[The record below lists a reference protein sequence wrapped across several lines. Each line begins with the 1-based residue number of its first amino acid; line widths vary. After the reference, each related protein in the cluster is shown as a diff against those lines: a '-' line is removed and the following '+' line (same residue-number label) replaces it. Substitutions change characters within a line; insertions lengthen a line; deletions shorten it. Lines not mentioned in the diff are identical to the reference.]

1 MNYFYIIIIIF
12 LQIEFSFS
20 FIKLSGEM
28 EQTVINA
35 VSFILSSSK
44 PEIPKIDLKEKPK
57 ISIIIPVYNEE
68 KYIKNVLKSIQ
79 LQTLKEVEILF
90 IDDKSTDKSVKKIL
104 EYKKQDKRIRL
115 IKNQKNRGILYNRIY
130 GGLQAKADY
139 VTFIDADDLY
149 ANPQILEMSY
159 QACIKNDLDLLEFD
173 YFGGRF
179 DIDKLEF
186 KDVFLFT
193 NQNKNIYDKVFYQP
207 EIKKR
212 FFYQAGTEDILAG
225 IVYNKLYSHK
235 LIEKMA
241 DYIGIEFWNQHFIY
255 MEDFLIVFAA
265 ARKAKSVM
273 LLGYGGVFHWY
284 ENPDGMTKGV
294 FDMDGKE
301 LKFPDNSNKKLGDY
315 LSMWERTFDLTEDE
329 SDSEYLRLKL
339 IHLLKDPDNRHVFAQ
354 TYHYERIIQLCKRM
368 YNWKY
373 SSDFAKNMA
382 KEFALETINF
392 EIPMKKKYKEFFMDE
407 YFEDDDDIKKEKK
420 KKKEKNKKKKQKK
433 KNDETKNMGEKEKI
447 KNKMKEEQ
455 KNKDD
460 TEEIDGFLDDGLEDL

>member
-1 MNYFYIIIIIF
+1 MKNFYILIIIF
-12 LQIEFSFS
+12 LQIGFSFS

-28 EQTVINA
+28 EQNVINA
-35 VSFILSSSK
+35 VTYILSSSK
-44 PEIPKIDLKEKPK
+44 PEIPKIDLNQKPK

-79 LQTLKEVEILF
+79 LQTIKEIEIIF
-90 IDDKSTDKSVKKIL
+90 IDDKSTDKSVQKIL
-104 EYKKQDKRIRL
+104 EYKKKDKRIRL

-130 GGLQAKADY
+130 GGLQAKGDY

-149 ANPQILEMSY
+149 ANHQILEMSY
-159 QACIKNDLDLLEFD
+159 QACIQNDLDLVEFD

-193 NQNKNIYDKVFYQP
+193 NQNKNLYDKVYYQP

-212 FFYQAGTEDILAG
+212 FFYQYGTEDILAG

-235 LIEKMA
+235 LIERMA
-241 DYIGIEFWNQHFIY
+241 DYIGIDFWNQHFIY

-265 ARKAKSVM
+265 ARNAKSVM

-284 ENPDGMTKGV
+284 ENPEGMTKGV

-301 LKFPDNSNKKLGDY
+301 LKYPDNSNKKLGDY
-315 LSMWERTFDLTEDE
+315 LSMWEKTFDLTEDE

-354 TYHYERIIQLCKRM
+354 TYHYERIIQICKRM

-382 KEFALETINF
+382 KEFALETIKL
-392 EIPMKKKYKEFFMDE
+392 EIPMKKKYKEFFLDE
-407 YFEDDDDIKKEKK
+407 YSEDDEEKKEKK
-420 KKKEKNKKKKQKK
+420 KKKEKNTKKKQKK
-433 KNDETKNMGEKEKI
+433 K
-447 KNKMKEEQ
+447 KEEVSENE
-455 KNKDD
+455 KLKKEEKKIKDD
-460 TEEIDGFLDDGLEDL
+460 TEELDGFLDDGLEDL

>member
-1 MNYFYIIIIIF
+1 MKNFYIIIIIF
-12 LQIEFSFS
+12 LQIGFSFS

-28 EQTVINA
+28 EQNVMNA
-35 VSFILSSSK
+35 VTYILSSSK
-44 PEIPKIDLKEKPK
+44 PEIPKIDLNQKPK

-79 LQTLKEVEILF
+79 LQTIKEIEIIF

-104 EYKKQDKRIRL
+104 EYKKKDNRIRL

-130 GGLQAKADY
+130 GGLQAKGDY

-149 ANPQILEMSY
+149 ANHQILEMSY
-159 QACIKNDLDLLEFD
+159 QACIQNELDLVEFD

-193 NQNKNIYDKVFYQP
+193 NQNKNLYDKVYYQP

-212 FFYQAGTEDILAG
+212 FFYQYGTEDILAG

-235 LIEKMA
+235 LIERMA
-241 DYIGIEFWNQHFIY
+241 DYIGIDFWNQHFIY

-265 ARKAKSVM
+265 ARNAKSVM

-284 ENPDGMTKGV
+284 ENPEGMTKGV

-301 LKFPDNSNKKLGDY
+301 LKYPDNSNKKLGDY
-315 LSMWERTFDLTEDE
+315 LSMWEKTFDLTEDE

-354 TYHYERIIQLCKRM
+354 TYHYERIIQICKRM

-382 KEFALETINF
+382 KEFALETIKL
-392 EIPMKKKYKEFFMDE
+392 EIPIKKKYKEFFMDE
-407 YFEDDDDIKKEKK
+407 YFEDDDDVKKEKK

-433 KNDETKNMGEKEKI
+433 K
-447 KNKMKEEQ
+447 KEEVSENE
-455 KNKDD
+455 KLKKVKKEEKKIKDD
-460 TEEIDGFLDDGLEDL
+460 TEELDGFLDDGLEDL

>member
-1 MNYFYIIIIIF
+1 MKNFYILIIIF
-12 LQIEFSFS
+12 LQIGFYFS

-28 EQTVINA
+28 EQNVINA
-35 VSFILSSSK
+35 VTYILSSSK
-44 PEIPKIDLKEKPK
+44 PEIPKIDLNQKPK

-79 LQTLKEVEILF
+79 LQTIKEIEIIF

-104 EYKKQDKRIRL
+104 EYKKKDNRIRL

-130 GGLQAKADY
+130 GGLQAKGDY

-149 ANPQILEMSY
+149 ANHQILEMSY
-159 QACIKNDLDLLEFD
+159 QVCIQNELDLVEFD

-193 NQNKNIYDKVFYQP
+193 NQNKNLYDKVYYQP

-212 FFYQAGTEDILAG
+212 FFYQYGTEDILAG

-235 LIEKMA
+235 LIERMA
-241 DYIGIEFWNQHFIY
+241 DYIGIDFWNQHFIY

-265 ARKAKSVM
+265 ARNAKSVM

-284 ENPDGMTKGV
+284 ENPEGMTKGV

-301 LKFPDNSNKKLGDY
+301 LKYPDNSNKKLGDY
-315 LSMWERTFDLTEDE
+315 LSMWEKTFDLTEDE

-354 TYHYERIIQLCKRM
+354 TYHYERIIQICKRM

-382 KEFALETINF
+382 KEFALETIKL
-392 EIPMKKKYKEFFMDE
+392 EIPMKKKYKEFFLDE
-407 YFEDDDDIKKEKK
+407 YYEDDEEKNEKLKKVKKE
-420 KKKEKNKKKKQKK
+420 EK
-433 KNDETKNMGEKEKI
+433 MV
-447 KNKMKEEQ
+447 
-455 KNKDD
+455 KDD
-460 TEEIDGFLDDGLEDL
+460 TEELDGFLDDGLEDL

>member
-1 MNYFYIIIIIF
+1 MKNFYILIIIF
-12 LQIEFSFS
+12 LQIGFSFS

-28 EQTVINA
+28 EQNVINA
-35 VSFILSSSK
+35 VTYILSSSK
-44 PEIPKIDLKEKPK
+44 PEIPKIDLNQKPK

-79 LQTLKEVEILF
+79 LQTIKEIEIIF
-90 IDDKSTDKSVKKIL
+90 IDDKSTDKSVQKIL
-104 EYKKQDKRIRL
+104 EYKKKDKRIRL

-130 GGLQAKADY
+130 GGLQAKGDY

-149 ANPQILEMSY
+149 ANHQILEMSY
-159 QACIKNDLDLLEFD
+159 QACIQNDLDLVEFD

-193 NQNKNIYDKVFYQP
+193 NQNKNLYDKVYYQP

-212 FFYQAGTEDILAG
+212 FFYQYGTEDILAG

-235 LIEKMA
+235 LIERMA
-241 DYIGIEFWNQHFIY
+241 DYIGIDFWNQHFIY

-265 ARKAKSVM
+265 ARNAKSVM

-284 ENPDGMTKGV
+284 ENPEGMTKGV

-301 LKFPDNSNKKLGDY
+301 LKYPDNSNKKLGDY
-315 LSMWERTFDLTEDE
+315 LSMWEKTFDLTEDE

-354 TYHYERIIQLCKRM
+354 TYHYERIIQICKRM

-382 KEFALETINF
+382 KEFALETIKL
-392 EIPMKKKYKEFFMDE
+392 EIPMKKKYKEFFLDE
-407 YFEDDDDIKKEKK
+407 YSEDDEEKKEKK
-420 KKKEKNKKKKQKK
+420 KKKEKNTKKKQKK
-433 KNDETKNMGEKEKI
+433 K
-447 KNKMKEEQ
+447 KEEVSENE
-455 KNKDD
+455 KLKKVKKEEKKIKDD
-460 TEEIDGFLDDGLEDL
+460 TEELDGFLDDGLEDL

>member
-1 MNYFYIIIIIF
+1 MKNFYILIIIF
-12 LQIEFSFS
+12 LQIGFSFS

-28 EQTVINA
+28 EQNVINA
-35 VSFILSSSK
+35 VTYILSSSK
-44 PEIPKIDLKEKPK
+44 PEIPKIDLNQKPK

-79 LQTLKEVEILF
+79 LQTIKEIEIIF

-104 EYKKQDKRIRL
+104 EYKKIDKRIRL

-130 GGLQAKADY
+130 GGLQAKGDY

-149 ANPQILEMSY
+149 ANHQILEMSY
-159 QACIKNDLDLLEFD
+159 QACIQNELDLVEFD

-193 NQNKNIYDKVFYQP
+193 NQNKNLYDKVYYQP

-212 FFYQAGTEDILAG
+212 FFYQYGTEDILAG

-235 LIEKMA
+235 LIERMA
-241 DYIGIEFWNQHFIY
+241 DYIGIDFWNQHFIY

-265 ARKAKSVM
+265 ARNAKSVM

-284 ENPDGMTKGV
+284 ENPEGMTKGV

-301 LKFPDNSNKKLGDY
+301 LKYPDNSNKKLGDY
-315 LSMWERTFDLTEDE
+315 LSMWEKTFDLTEDE

-354 TYHYERIIQLCKRM
+354 TYHYERIIQICKRM

-382 KEFALETINF
+382 KEFALETIKL
-392 EIPMKKKYKEFFMDE
+392 EIPIKKKYKEFFLDE
-407 YFEDDDDIKKEKK
+407 YSEDDEEKKEKK
-420 KKKEKNKKKKQKK
+420 KKKEKNTKKKKKK
-433 KNDETKNMGEKEKI
+433 K
-447 KNKMKEEQ
+447 KEEVSENE
-455 KNKDD
+455 KLKKVKKEEKKIKDD
-460 TEEIDGFLDDGLEDL
+460 TEELDGFLDDGLEDL

>member
-1 MNYFYIIIIIF
+1 
-12 LQIEFSFS
+12 
-20 FIKLSGEM
+20 
-28 EQTVINA
+28 
-35 VSFILSSSK
+35 
-44 PEIPKIDLKEKPK
+44 
-57 ISIIIPVYNEE
+57 
-68 KYIKNVLKSIQ
+68 
-79 LQTLKEVEILF
+79 
-90 IDDKSTDKSVKKIL
+90 
-104 EYKKQDKRIRL
+104 
-115 IKNQKNRGILYNRIY
+115 
-130 GGLQAKADY
+130 
-139 VTFIDADDLY
+139 
-149 ANPQILEMSY
+149 
-159 QACIKNDLDLLEFD
+159 
-173 YFGGRF
+173 
-179 DIDKLEF
+179 
-186 KDVFLFT
+186 
-193 NQNKNIYDKVFYQP
+193 
-207 EIKKR
+207 
-212 FFYQAGTEDILAG
+212 
-225 IVYNKLYSHK
+225 
-235 LIEKMA
+235 
-241 DYIGIEFWNQHFIY
+241 
-255 MEDFLIVFAA
+255 
-265 ARKAKSVM
+265 M

-407 YFEDDDDIKKEKK
+407 YFEDDDDVKKEKK

>member
-1 MNYFYIIIIIF
+1 MKNFYILIIIF
-12 LQIEFSFS
+12 LQIGFSFS

-28 EQTVINA
+28 EQNVINA
-35 VSFILSSSK
+35 VTYILSSSK
-44 PEIPKIDLKEKPK
+44 PEIPKIDLNQKPK

-79 LQTLKEVEILF
+79 LQTIKEIEIIF

-104 EYKKQDKRIRL
+104 EYKKIDKRIRL

-130 GGLQAKADY
+130 GGLQAKGDY

-149 ANPQILEMSY
+149 ANHQILEMSY
-159 QACIKNDLDLLEFD
+159 QACIQNELDLVEFD

-193 NQNKNIYDKVFYQP
+193 NQNKNLYDKVYYQP

-212 FFYQAGTEDILAG
+212 FFYQYGTEDILAG

-235 LIEKMA
+235 LIERMA
-241 DYIGIEFWNQHFIY
+241 DYIGIAFWNQHFIY

-265 ARKAKSVM
+265 ARNAKSVM

-284 ENPDGMTKGV
+284 ENPEGMTKGV

-301 LKFPDNSNKKLGDY
+301 LKYPDNSNKKLGDY
-315 LSMWERTFDLTEDE
+315 LSMWEKTFDLTEDE

-354 TYHYERIIQLCKRM
+354 TYHYERIIQICKRM

-382 KEFALETINF
+382 KEFALETIKL
-392 EIPMKKKYKEFFMDE
+392 EIPIKKKYKEFFLDE
-407 YFEDDDDIKKEKK
+407 YSEDDEEKKEKK
-420 KKKEKNKKKKQKK
+420 KKKEEVYENEKLKKVK
-433 KNDETKNMGEKEKI
+433 
-447 KNKMKEEQ
+447 KEE
-455 KNKDD
+455 KKIKDD
-460 TEEIDGFLDDGLEDL
+460 TEELDGFLDDGLEDL

>member
-1 MNYFYIIIIIF
+1 MKNFYILIIIF
-12 LQIEFSFS
+12 LQIGFSFS

-28 EQTVINA
+28 EQNVINA
-35 VSFILSSSK
+35 VTYILSSSK
-44 PEIPKIDLKEKPK
+44 PEIPKIDLNQKPK

-79 LQTLKEVEILF
+79 LQTIKEIEIIF

-104 EYKKQDKRIRL
+104 EYKKIDKRIRL

-130 GGLQAKADY
+130 GGLQAKGDY

-149 ANPQILEMSY
+149 ANHQILEMSY
-159 QACIKNDLDLLEFD
+159 QACIQNELDLVEFD

-193 NQNKNIYDKVFYQP
+193 NQNKNLYDKVYYQP

-212 FFYQAGTEDILAG
+212 FFYQYGTEDILAG

-235 LIEKMA
+235 LIERMA
-241 DYIGIEFWNQHFIY
+241 DYIGIDFWNQHFIY

-265 ARKAKSVM
+265 ARNAKSVM

-284 ENPDGMTKGV
+284 ENPEGMTKGV

-301 LKFPDNSNKKLGDY
+301 LKYPDNSNKKLGDY
-315 LSMWERTFDLTEDE
+315 LSMWEKTFDLTEDE

-354 TYHYERIIQLCKRM
+354 TYHYERIIQICKRM

-382 KEFALETINF
+382 KEFALETIKL
-392 EIPMKKKYKEFFMDE
+392 EIPIKKKYKEFFLDE
-407 YFEDDDDIKKEKK
+407 YSEDDEEKKEKK
-420 KKKEKNKKKKQKK
+420 KKKEKNTKKKQKK
-433 KNDETKNMGEKEKI
+433 K
-447 KNKMKEEQ
+447 KEEVSENE
-455 KNKDD
+455 KLKKVKKEEKKIKDD
-460 TEEIDGFLDDGLEDL
+460 TEELDGFLDDGLEDL

>member
-1 MNYFYIIIIIF
+1 
-12 LQIEFSFS
+12 
-20 FIKLSGEM
+20 M
-28 EQTVINA
+28 EQNVINA
-35 VSFILSSSK
+35 VTYILSSSK
-44 PEIPKIDLKEKPK
+44 PEIPKIDLNQKPK

-79 LQTLKEVEILF
+79 LQTIKEIEIIF
-90 IDDKSTDKSVKKIL
+90 IDDKSTDKSVQKIL
-104 EYKKQDKRIRL
+104 EYKKKDKRIRL

-130 GGLQAKADY
+130 GGLQAKGDY
-139 VTFIDADDLY
+139 VAFIDADDLY
-149 ANPQILEMSY
+149 ANHQILEMSY
-159 QACIKNDLDLLEFD
+159 QACIQNELDLVEFD

-179 DIDKLEF
+179 DMDKLEF

-193 NQNKNIYDKVFYQP
+193 NQNKNLYDKVYYQP

-212 FFYQAGTEDILAG
+212 FFYQYGTEDILAG

-235 LIEKMA
+235 LIERMA
-241 DYIGIEFWNQHFIY
+241 DYIGIDFWNQHFIY

-265 ARKAKSVM
+265 ARNAKSVM

-284 ENPDGMTKGV
+284 ENPEGMTKGV

-301 LKFPDNSNKKLGDY
+301 LKYPDNSNKKLGDY
-315 LSMWERTFDLTEDE
+315 LSMWEKTFDLTEDE

-354 TYHYERIIQLCKRM
+354 TYHYERIIQICKRM

-382 KEFALETINF
+382 KEFALETIKL
-392 EIPMKKKYKEFFMDE
+392 EIPMKKKYKEFFLDE
-407 YFEDDDDIKKEKK
+407 YSEDDEEKKEKK
-420 KKKEKNKKKKQKK
+420 KKKEKNTKKKQKK
-433 KNDETKNMGEKEKI
+433 K
-447 KNKMKEEQ
+447 KEEVSENE
-455 KNKDD
+455 KLKKVKKEEKKIKDD
-460 TEEIDGFLDDGLEDL
+460 TEELDGFLDDGLEDL

>member
-1 MNYFYIIIIIF
+1 MKNFDILIIIF
-12 LQIEFSFS
+12 LQIGFSFS

-28 EQTVINA
+28 EQNVINA
-35 VSFILSSSK
+35 VTYILSSSK
-44 PEIPKIDLKEKPK
+44 PEIPKIDLNQKPK

-79 LQTLKEVEILF
+79 LQTIKEIEIIF

-104 EYKKQDKRIRL
+104 EYKKKDNRIRL

-130 GGLQAKADY
+130 GGLQAKGDY

-149 ANPQILEMSY
+149 ANHQILEMSY
-159 QACIKNDLDLLEFD
+159 QACIQNELDLVEFD

-193 NQNKNIYDKVFYQP
+193 NQNKNLYDKVYYQP

-212 FFYQAGTEDILAG
+212 FFYQYGTEDILAG

-235 LIEKMA
+235 LIERMA
-241 DYIGIEFWNQHFIY
+241 DYIGIDFWNQHFIY

-265 ARKAKSVM
+265 ARNAKSVM

-284 ENPDGMTKGV
+284 ENPEGMTKGV

-301 LKFPDNSNKKLGDY
+301 LKYPDNSNKKLGDY
-315 LSMWERTFDLTEDE
+315 LSMWEKTFDLTEDE

-354 TYHYERIIQLCKRM
+354 TYHYERIIQICKRM

-382 KEFALETINF
+382 KEFALETIKL
-392 EIPMKKKYKEFFMDE
+392 EIPIKKKYKEFFLDE
-407 YFEDDDDIKKEKK
+407 YSEDDEEKKEYEKKTKEKK
-420 KKKEKNKKKKQKK
+420 RRRLRK
-433 KNDETKNMGEKEKI
+433 
-447 KNKMKEEQ
+447 
-455 KNKDD
+455 
-460 TEEIDGFLDDGLEDL
+460 

>member
-1 MNYFYIIIIIF
+1 MKNFYILIIIF
-12 LQIEFSFS
+12 LQIGFSFS

-28 EQTVINA
+28 EQNVINA
-35 VSFILSSSK
+35 VTYILSSSK
-44 PEIPKIDLKEKPK
+44 PEIPKIDLNQKPK

-79 LQTLKEVEILF
+79 LQTIKEIEIIF

-104 EYKKQDKRIRL
+104 EYKKKDNRIRL

-130 GGLQAKADY
+130 GGLQAKGDY

-149 ANPQILEMSY
+149 ANHQILEMSY
-159 QACIKNDLDLLEFD
+159 QACIQNELDLVEFD

-193 NQNKNIYDKVFYQP
+193 NQNKNLYDKVYYQP

-212 FFYQAGTEDILAG
+212 FFYQYGTEDILAG

-235 LIEKMA
+235 LIERMA
-241 DYIGIEFWNQHFIY
+241 DYIGIDFWNQHFIY

-265 ARKAKSVM
+265 ARNAKSVM

-284 ENPDGMTKGV
+284 ENPEGMTKGV

-301 LKFPDNSNKKLGDY
+301 LKYPDNSNKKLGDY
-315 LSMWERTFDLTEDE
+315 LSMWEKTFDLTEDE

-354 TYHYERIIQLCKRM
+354 TYHYERIIQICKRM

-382 KEFALETINF
+382 KEFALETIKL
-392 EIPMKKKYKEFFMDE
+392 EIPIKKKYKEFFLDE
-407 YFEDDDDIKKEKK
+407 YSEEDEEKKEKK
-420 KKKEKNKKKKQKK
+420 KKKEKNTKKKQKK
-433 KNDETKNMGEKEKI
+433 KKIEVSENEKLK
-447 KNKMKEEQ
+447 KVKKEE
-455 KNKDD
+455 KKIKDD
-460 TEEIDGFLDDGLEDL
+460 TEELDGFLDDGLEDL

>member
-1 MNYFYIIIIIF
+1 MKNFYILIIIF
-12 LQIEFSFS
+12 LQIGFSFS

-28 EQTVINA
+28 EQNVINA
-35 VSFILSSSK
+35 VTYILSSSK
-44 PEIPKIDLKEKPK
+44 PEIPKIDLNQKPK

-79 LQTLKEVEILF
+79 LQTIKEIEIIF
-90 IDDKSTDKSVKKIL
+90 IDDKSTDKSVQKIL
-104 EYKKQDKRIRL
+104 EYKKKDKRIRL

-130 GGLQAKADY
+130 GGLQAKGDY
-139 VTFIDADDLY
+139 VAFIDADDLY
-149 ANPQILEMSY
+149 ANHQILEMSY
-159 QACIKNDLDLLEFD
+159 QACIQNELDLVEFD

-179 DIDKLEF
+179 DMDKLEF

-193 NQNKNIYDKVFYQP
+193 NQNKNLYDKVYYQP

-212 FFYQAGTEDILAG
+212 FFYQYGTEDILAG

-235 LIEKMA
+235 LIERMA
-241 DYIGIEFWNQHFIY
+241 DYIGIDFWNQHFIY

-265 ARKAKSVM
+265 ARNAKSVM

-284 ENPDGMTKGV
+284 ENPEGMTKGV

-301 LKFPDNSNKKLGDY
+301 LKYPDNSNKKLGDY
-315 LSMWERTFDLTEDE
+315 LSMWEKTFDLTEDE

-354 TYHYERIIQLCKRM
+354 TYHYERIIQICKRM

-382 KEFALETINF
+382 KEFALETIKL
-392 EIPMKKKYKEFFMDE
+392 EIPMKKKYKEFFLDE
-407 YFEDDDDIKKEKK
+407 YSEEDEEKNEKK

-433 KNDETKNMGEKEKI
+433 KNEEVSENEKLKKEEKKI
-447 KNKMKEEQ
+447 KE
-455 KNKDD
+455 D
-460 TEEIDGFLDDGLEDL
+460 TEELDGFLDDGLEDL

>member
-1 MNYFYIIIIIF
+1 MKNFYILIIIF
-12 LQIEFSFS
+12 LQIGFSFS

-28 EQTVINA
+28 EQNVINA
-35 VSFILSSSK
+35 VTYILSSSK
-44 PEIPKIDLKEKPK
+44 PEIPKIDLNQKPK

-79 LQTLKEVEILF
+79 LQTIKEIEIIF
-90 IDDKSTDKSVKKIL
+90 IDDKSTDKSVQKIL
-104 EYKKQDKRIRL
+104 EYKKKDKRIHL

-130 GGLQAKADY
+130 GGLQAKGDY

-149 ANPQILEMSY
+149 ANHQILEMSY
-159 QACIKNDLDLLEFD
+159 QACIQNELDLVEFD

-193 NQNKNIYDKVFYQP
+193 NQNKNLYDKVYYQP

-212 FFYQAGTEDILAG
+212 FFYQYGTEDILAG
-225 IVYNKLYSHK
+225 IVYNKLYCHK
-235 LIEKMA
+235 LIERMA
-241 DYIGIEFWNQHFIY
+241 DYIGIDFWNQHFIY

-265 ARKAKSVM
+265 ARNAKSVM

-284 ENPDGMTKGV
+284 ENPEGMTKGV

-301 LKFPDNSNKKLGDY
+301 LKYPDNSNKKLGDY
-315 LSMWERTFDLTEDE
+315 LSMWEKTFDLTEDE

-354 TYHYERIIQLCKRM
+354 TYHYERIIQICKRM

-382 KEFALETINF
+382 KEFALETIKL
-392 EIPMKKKYKEFFMDE
+392 EIPMKKKYKEFFLDE
-407 YFEDDDDIKKEKK
+407 YSEDDEEKKEKK
-420 KKKEKNKKKKQKK
+420 KKKEKNTKKKQNKK
-433 KNDETKNMGEKEKI
+433 KEEVSENEKLK
-447 KNKMKEEQ
+447 KVKKEE
-455 KNKDD
+455 KKIKDD
-460 TEEIDGFLDDGLEDL
+460 TEELDGFLDDGIEDL

>member
-1 MNYFYIIIIIF
+1 MKNFYILIIIF
-12 LQIEFSFS
+12 LQIGFSFS

-28 EQTVINA
+28 EQNVINA
-35 VSFILSSSK
+35 VTYILSSSK
-44 PEIPKIDLKEKPK
+44 PEIPKIDLNQKPK

-79 LQTLKEVEILF
+79 LQTIKEIEIIF

-104 EYKKQDKRIRL
+104 EYKKKDNRIRL

-130 GGLQAKADY
+130 GGLQAKGDY

-149 ANPQILEMSY
+149 ANHQILEMSY
-159 QACIKNDLDLLEFD
+159 QACIQNELDLVEFD

-193 NQNKNIYDKVFYQP
+193 NQNKNLYDKVYYQP

-212 FFYQAGTEDILAG
+212 FFYQYGTEDILAG

-235 LIEKMA
+235 LIERMA
-241 DYIGIEFWNQHFIY
+241 DYIGIDFWNQHFIY

-265 ARKAKSVM
+265 ARNAKSVM

-284 ENPDGMTKGV
+284 ENPEGMTKGV

-301 LKFPDNSNKKLGDY
+301 LKYPDNSNKKLGDY
-315 LSMWERTFDLTEDE
+315 LSMWEKTFDLTEDE

-354 TYHYERIIQLCKRM
+354 TYHYERIIQICKRM

-382 KEFALETINF
+382 KEFALETIKL
-392 EIPMKKKYKEFFMDE
+392 EIPMKKKYKEFFLDE
-407 YFEDDDDIKKEKK
+407 YSEDDEEKKEKK
-420 KKKEKNKKKKQKK
+420 KKKEKNTKKKQKK
-433 KNDETKNMGEKEKI
+433 K
-447 KNKMKEEQ
+447 KEEVSENE
-455 KNKDD
+455 KLKKVKKEEKKIKDD
-460 TEEIDGFLDDGLEDL
+460 TEELDGFLDDGLEDL

>member
-1 MNYFYIIIIIF
+1 MKNFYILIIIF
-12 LQIEFSFS
+12 LQIGFSFS

-28 EQTVINA
+28 EQNVINA
-35 VSFILSSSK
+35 VTYILSSSK
-44 PEIPKIDLKEKPK
+44 PEIPKIDLNQKPK

-79 LQTLKEVEILF
+79 LQTIKEIEIIF
-90 IDDKSTDKSVKKIL
+90 IDDKSTDKSVQKIL
-104 EYKKQDKRIRL
+104 EYKKKDKRIRL

-130 GGLQAKADY
+130 GGLQAKGDY
-139 VTFIDADDLY
+139 VAFIDADDLY
-149 ANPQILEMSY
+149 ANHQILEMSY
-159 QACIKNDLDLLEFD
+159 QSCIQNDLDLVEFD

-193 NQNKNIYDKVFYQP
+193 NQNKNLYDKVYYQP

-212 FFYQAGTEDILAG
+212 FFYQYGTEDILAG

-235 LIEKMA
+235 LIERMA
-241 DYIGIEFWNQHFIY
+241 DYIGIDFWNQHFIY

-265 ARKAKSVM
+265 ARNAKSVM

-284 ENPDGMTKGV
+284 ENPEGMTKGV

-301 LKFPDNSNKKLGDY
+301 LKYPDNSNKKLGDY
-315 LSMWERTFDLTEDE
+315 LSMWEKTFDLTENE

-354 TYHYERIIQLCKRM
+354 TYHYERIIQICKRM

-382 KEFALETINF
+382 KEFALETIKL
-392 EIPMKKKYKEFFMDE
+392 EIPMKKKYKEFFLDE
-407 YFEDDDDIKKEKK
+407 YSEDDEEKKEKK

-433 KNDETKNMGEKEKI
+433 KNEEISENEKLK
-447 KNKMKEEQ
+447 KVKKEE
-455 KNKDD
+455 KKIKDD
-460 TEEIDGFLDDGLEDL
+460 TEELDGFLDDGLEDL

>member
-1 MNYFYIIIIIF
+1 MNYFYIIIKIF

-212 FFYQAGTEDILAG
+212 FFYQAGTEDILVG
-225 IVYNKLYSHK
+225 IVYNKLS
-235 LIEKMA
+235 L
-241 DYIGIEFWNQHFIY
+241 
-255 MEDFLIVFAA
+255 
-265 ARKAKSVM
+265 
-273 LLGYGGVFHWY
+273 
-284 ENPDGMTKGV
+284 
-294 FDMDGKE
+294 
-301 LKFPDNSNKKLGDY
+301 
-315 LSMWERTFDLTEDE
+315 
-329 SDSEYLRLKL
+329 
-339 IHLLKDPDNRHVFAQ
+339 
-354 TYHYERIIQLCKRM
+354 
-368 YNWKY
+368 
-373 SSDFAKNMA
+373 
-382 KEFALETINF
+382 
-392 EIPMKKKYKEFFMDE
+392 
-407 YFEDDDDIKKEKK
+407 
-420 KKKEKNKKKKQKK
+420 
-433 KNDETKNMGEKEKI
+433 
-447 KNKMKEEQ
+447 
-455 KNKDD
+455 
-460 TEEIDGFLDDGLEDL
+460 